1 MMIGARTAAWA
12 KSGAPLPYNAE
23 VEYLQSTGTQ
33 YIDLCI
39 VGGSEYDVRAEIGFA
54 LKATF
59 FAFGSRSE
67 QEFRAFNFLTITN
80 ARRFDY
86 GTEQYIIGD
95 TEIGVLKDFN
105 FDHATGAYSYG
116 SIDGLAKK
124 ETFSNG
130 LKMILFGHNNG
141 GQIVKSNGV
150 MIGKFYI
157 SDGTNTLDLI
167 PVRKDGVGM
176 MYDRVSGELFGN
188 AGTGE
193 FIIGPDKT
201 T

>member
-1 MMIGARTAAWA
+1 MMLGARIAAWA
-12 KSGAPLPYNAE
+12 KSGALLPYDAE

-33 YIDLCI
+33 YIDLGI
-39 VGGSEYDVRAEIGFA
+39 VGKSEYDVRAEIGFA
-54 LKATF
+54 LNATF
-59 FAFGSRSE
+59 FAFGSRLF
-67 QEFRAFNFLTITN
+67 QQGNAFNFLTIAN

-86 GTEQYIIGD
+86 GESQYVIGD
-95 TEIGVLKDFN
+95 TETGVLKNFN

-116 SIDGLAKK
+116 SIDGLANKQ
-124 ETFSNG
+124 TFSNG
-130 LKMILFGHNNG
+130 YKMILFGHNNG

-150 MIGKFYI
+150 MIGNFYI
-157 SDGTNTLDLI
+157 SDRTNTLDLI

-193 FIIGPDKT
+193 FIVGPDKT